1 MYNFEVSSANQ
12 NKNVLIAWHHNT
24 FPHAEAV
31 LQVATE
37 IISTGA
43 NPIILDLTKQLPLY
57 QTSISKYLSRK
68 FDRLHQ
74 QAPNHA
80 LREESSN
87 LSISL
92 IQPRNNKRLSLLI
105 RALLMQIKISGTAKE
120 LETDTRWGGLGPA
133 LASDLVTQ
141 IALDEYASVARN
153 PFGAFR
159 SIRAFL
165 VNEKLTKDVLS
176 NMNIASVVVFNG
188 RLCPHSGVWSAAKSS
203 NVNVYFYEVGAGPYY
218 FFESFRPHDRSRI
231 QEKSRV
237 AFENLGESEKDRLA
251 SDFRNRRTLTSLNR
265 FLELQ
270 LPSAGEPVLDI
281 SPNVRVAVIYTSSP
295 EELIGV
301 GASWEN
307 FGWENQ
313 YEAIRATVVRLELLG
328 FKVVIR
334 IHPNIANKSWRE
346 FNRAMRA
353 FRGLSCPILL
363 PYDQVNSYDL
373 LESASIVVVWR
384 STIGLEAS
392 ALGKPTYCL
401 NPTRYDLTADV
412 KTIHN
417 AENLKKEVFRTYSV
431 DAKKAMPAI
440 FWSNSLGF
448 SHRRNLSDNWEELKE
463 NFYKGRRVFMKINRF
478 FVLIDDF
485 VDIKERPTNLFRFIR
500 IAFGKKKTQNFIRKL
515 YGYESFREN
524 IL

>member
-1 MYNFEVSSANQ
+1 MFQ
-12 NKNVLIAWHHNT
+12 N
-24 FPHAEAV
+24 
-31 LQVATE
+31 
-37 IISTGA
+37 
-43 NPIILDLTKQLPLY
+43 
-57 QTSISKYLSRK
+57 
-68 FDRLHQ
+68 
-74 QAPNHA
+74 
-80 LREESSN
+80 
-87 LSISL
+87 
-92 IQPRNNKRLSLLI
+92 
-105 RALLMQIKISGTAKE
+105 
-120 LETDTRWGGLGPA
+120 
-133 LASDLVTQ
+133 
-141 IALDEYASVARN
+141 
-153 PFGAFR
+153 
-159 SIRAFL
+159 
-165 VNEKLTKDVLS
+165 
-176 NMNIASVVVFNG
+176 
-188 RLCPHSGVWSAAKSS
+188 
-203 NVNVYFYEVGAGPYY
+203 Y

-231 QEKSRV
+231 QEKSR
-237 AFENLGESEKDRLA
+237 ATFENLGELEKERLA
-251 SDFRNRRTLTSLNR
+251 IDFRDRRTVTSLNR

-281 SPNVRVAVIYTSSP
+281 SPTVRVAVIYTSSP

-313 YEAIRATVVRLELLG
+313 YEAIRATVVRLEFLG

-353 FRGLSCPILL
+353 FRDLSCPVLL

-417 AENLKKEVFRTYSV
+417 AENLKEEVFPIYAV
-431 DAKKAMPAI
+431 DTKKVMPAI

-448 SHRRNLSDNWEELKE
+448 SHRRDLSDNWEEIKE
-463 NFYKGRRVFMKINRF
+463 NFYKGRRIFMKINRF

-485 VDIKERPTNLFRFIR
+485 IDIKERPTNLFRLIR
-500 IAFGKKKTQNFIRKL
+500 IALGKKKTQNIIRRL
-515 YGYESFREN
+515 YGYESFRES